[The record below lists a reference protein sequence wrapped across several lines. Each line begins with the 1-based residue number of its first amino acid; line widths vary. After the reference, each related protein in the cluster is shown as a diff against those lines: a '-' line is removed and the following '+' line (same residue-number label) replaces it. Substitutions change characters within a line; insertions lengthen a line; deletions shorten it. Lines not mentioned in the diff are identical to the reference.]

1 MGVNTRRGSN
11 INVGM
16 NYRGVVTGVQRIQ
29 QTMGQ
34 LTGSVNR
41 LQRTFGGVGVAI
53 AGAFGAQQISQL
65 ITSSVELAAKAG
77 GVKNAFNNLND
88 PNLLES
94 LRRATKGTVD
104 DLKLMQLAVK
114 ANNFKI
120 PLDQLSTYLKFAQQR
135 ARETGE
141 SVDFLVNSI
150 ITGLGRQSVMI
161 LDNLGVSASELRE
174 RMKGG
179 VSMAEALGD
188 VINESMSKKA
198 SPTFVTAA
206 DKLDIMKTKIENL
219 KIQIGE
225 KLVTAVDALA
235 GAFDKLTGN
244 SMEYD
249 QETVAKINSL
259 QREVNAIKSV
269 QKQYDY
275 LDMRINDYRMSI
287 QKVYDSHK
295 FGPFGDKRRNEI
307 KMYNNLIK
315 EAESLQLKLTAVP
328 PPKPVVDEKEIVSL
342 KSLKD
347 QIKELQELRET
358 SDVSKIGMYDVQ
370 IASLQRLIDIYTGDA
385 LKKAKKEAEELHKAL
400 EFKYAKSF
408 REVIADFFSPP
419 KSGVQQSIA
428 ETREEMRKLAE
439 NLPQIDQMWDDTITS
454 MQAKWESFAQSF
466 RDMIDGFITES
477 IYEFANTLG
486 RALGGAEGAFDNF
499 GQKMLHSFGQFLE
512 QMGKMFI
519 AFGVAK
525 LALSNALQPQNI
537 ANPAS
542 AVQLIAAGAAMA
554 AIGGVITA
562 SMSKFQETGSTS
574 DPGVP
579 SQSFGGGYNFQSR
592 IDGYDIV
599 LVTDRNQKLRN
610 RRG

>member
-1 MGVNTRRGSN
+1 MAGFNPNT
-11 INVGM
+11 INLKAGLDTSRVA
-16 NYRGVVTGVQRIQ
+16 TGVQKIQ
-29 QTMGQ
+29 GHMSG
-34 LTGSVNR
+34 LSRSVNKS
-41 LQRTFGGVGVAI
+41 QRTFGGLGVAI

-77 GVKNAFNNLND
+77 GVKNAFNSLND

-141 SVDFLVNSI
+141 SVDYLVDSI

-174 RMKGG
+174 KMKGG
-179 VSMAEALGD
+179 ATMAEALGD
-188 VINESMSKKA
+188 VINESMSQKA

-206 DKLDIMKTKIENL
+206 DKLDIMKAKIENL

-244 SMEYD
+244 SMEFD

-269 QKQYDY
+269 QEQYDY
-275 LDMRINDYRMSI
+275 LEMRINDYRMSI
-287 QKVYDSHK
+287 QKVIDSHK

-315 EAESLQLKLTAVP
+315 EAESLQMKLTAVP
-328 PPKPVVDEKEIVSL
+328 PPPPPPPEVIVSL
-342 KSLKD
+342 QSLNNEMKL
-347 QIKELQELRET
+347 LQEKQLT
-358 SDVSKIGMYDVQ
+358 GPISDFQK
-370 IASLQRLIDIYTGDA
+370 LQREIDA
-385 LKKAKKEAEELHKAL
+385 LQAKIDRLTGKSFKGAKDEAKKFNESL
-400 EFKYAKSF
+400 EFKSGVGF
-408 REVIADFFSPP
+408 REAITNALNPP
-419 KSGVQQSIA
+419 KSDLEQRMAGVN
-428 ETREEMRKLAE
+428 EEMRELGQ
-439 NLPQIDQMWDDTITS
+439 NLPEIDQMWDSTITS
-454 MQAKWESFAQSF
+454 MQARWEQFAQSF
-466 RDMIDGFITES
+466 KDMIDGFITES

-519 AFGVAK
+519 AFGVAN
-525 LALSNALQPQNI
+525 LALSNALQPQNL
-537 ANPAS
+537 ANPAV

-554 AIGGVITA
+554 AIGGAITA
-562 SMSKFQETGSTS
+562 SMSKFAETGTTS
-574 DPGVP
+574 NPGVP
-579 SQSFGGGYNFQSR
+579 SQSFNDGYNFQSR

-599 LVTDRNQKLRN
+599 LVTDRNQRLMT